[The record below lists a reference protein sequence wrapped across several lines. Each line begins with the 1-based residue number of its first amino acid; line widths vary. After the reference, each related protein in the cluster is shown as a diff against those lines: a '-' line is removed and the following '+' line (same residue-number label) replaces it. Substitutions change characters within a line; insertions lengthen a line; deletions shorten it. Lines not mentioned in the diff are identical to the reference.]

1 MIMRR
6 RHLLGLMVLPLLQVA
21 PARALTPAEQAF
33 LDRLSGQG
41 GWRAVPQGPT
51 LYRIVKSGPAAGVP
65 PRLIDTARMHYQ
77 GRLEDGTVFEDTR
90 AQGRPAALQLTRV
103 IAGWKQVLPLMR
115 PGDVWELAVPA
126 SAGYGAAVS
135 ASGKVPAGSNL
146 FFTIELL
153 SVTRLKL
160 SSEL

>member
-1 MIMRR
+1 MTICRR
-6 RHLLGLMVLPLLQVA
+6 QLLGLLALPLLPVA
-21 PARALTPAEQAF
+21 PALARAPAEQAF
-33 LDRLSGQG
+33 LDRLSAQG
-41 GWRAVPQGPT
+41 WQAVPQGPT
-51 LYRIVKSGPAAGVP
+51 LYRIVRSGPAAGVP
-65 PRLIDTARMHYQ
+65 PRLIDTARMHYE

-126 SAGYGAAVS
+126 SAGYGTAGS
-135 ASGKVPAGSNL
+135 ASGKVPSDANL

-153 SVTRLKL
+153 SVTRVKL
-160 SSEL
+160 SSEH